1 MKQKITFLTAY
12 GTYTYIHTYMET
24 PITVRCIY
32 YLWAISALS
41 WRRLH
46 LLGAQEFKK
55 KKKTRSYS
63 PTFPYRVLSAQ
74 LVSSQGHGDKEKH
87 PNTRHLPIIDSR
99 TNPSAVMLLLLAA
112 VAAKLLLLLRCCCCC
127 QVAAAA
133 IQLLRNCDLDLGTF
147 VSTASRC
154 LFLVLFVC
162 LFLCLF
168 VSLFVCWFAC
178 SVVCL
183 LADCY
188 RLFFFCFVARVVQN
202 FDSVWRS
209 DFGAAALT

>member
-1 MKQKITFLTAY
+1 MSVINWNKKSHFWQHTAH
-12 GTYTYIHTYMET
+12 TYIHTYMET

-46 LLGAQEFKK
+46 LLGAQEF

-127 QVAAAA
+127 QVAAAVA
-133 IQLLRNCDLDLGTF
+133 KLVLLQSNCLGT
-147 VSTASRC
+147 VT
-154 LFLVLFVC
+154 
-162 LFLCLF
+162 
-168 VSLFVCWFAC
+168 WI
-178 SVVCL
+178 
-183 LADCY
+183 
-188 RLFFFCFVARVVQN
+188 
-202 FDSVWRS
+202 
-209 DFGAAALT
+209 